1 MKAPS
6 YYKQKIDA
14 LAQIP
19 VNADDIKILLSAEDF
34 RLTLLD
40 SINAATKRIYLPTLY
55 LQDDEAGKQI
65 MYALYEAKQ
74 RNPNLDVKLF
84 VDFHRA
90 QRNLI
95 GQKGKGG
102 NTVLYREMKNHYP
115 VQIDVYG
122 IPVKTR
128 EIFGVLHL
136 KGFVFDN
143 ELLYSGASINEVY
156 LHQKDQYRYDRYFLI
171 KNEYLADTM
180 VGFMNQYFVN
190 NSAPQLLDRQHL
202 LSVKELKSTIRRFRK
217 ELRKATYQFDEKSL
231 LDGQVGIT
239 PISGFGRQK
248 NQLNLTIQHLI
259 RSTEKQLI
267 LLTPYFNLPQKVA
280 KGIKSLLKR
289 SVNVVIVV
297 GDKSANDFF
306 IPDDQPFKRIGGLP
320 YIYEQNLRKFMRE
333 HQASIDKG
341 LLSIRLWQ
349 DGNHTYHLKGIY
361 CDDRYWMITGHNLNP
376 RAWRLD
382 FENALLIHDQ
392 NNLLRQKVARE
403 LEQIYKNTNEVL
415 SYQNIQKLKDYPA
428 EVQSLLAKLKKV
440 KADFFIKR
448 IT

>member
-1 MKAPS
+1 MRSPS

-19 VNADDIKILLSAEDF
+19 VYADDIKILLSAKDF

-40 SINAATKRIYLPTLY
+40 SIKAATKRIYLPTLY
-55 LQDDEAGKQI
+55 LQDDEAGKEI
-65 MYALYEAKQ
+65 MGALYAAKQ
-74 RNPNLDVKLF
+74 RNPRLDIKLF

-90 QRNLI
+90 QRTLI

-102 NTVLYREMKNHYP
+102 NTLLYQEMKNQYS

-136 KGFVFDN
+136 KGFVFDH
-143 ELLYSGASINEVY
+143 ELLYSGASLNDVY
-156 LHQKDQYRYDRYFLI
+156 LHQKDQYRYDRYFMI
-171 KNEYLADTM
+171 KNKFLADTM
-180 VGFMNQYFVN
+180 IDFLNQYFVN
-190 NSAPQLLDRQHL
+190 NSAPQPLDRQHL
-202 LSVKELKSTIRRFRK
+202 LSARELKLTIRRFRK
-217 ELRKATYQFDEKSL
+217 ELRKASYQFDGSSL
-231 LDGQVGIT
+231 QDEQVGIT

-248 NQLNLTIQHLI
+248 NQLNLTIHHLI
-259 RSTEKQLI
+259 RSTEKQLV

-289 SVNVVIVV
+289 DVKVIIVV

-306 IPDDQPFKRIGGLP
+306 IPADQPFKRIGGLP

-341 LLSIRLWQ
+341 LLSIRLWK

-361 CDDRYWMITGHNLNP
+361 SDDCYRMITGHNLNP

-382 FENALLIHDQ
+382 FENALLIHDHG
-392 NNLLRQKVARE
+392 NLLRQKVERE
-403 LEQIYKNTNEVL
+403 LKQIYKNTDEVL

-428 EVQSLLAKLKKV
+428 KVQGLLAKLKKV
-440 KADFFIKR
+440 KADFLIKR